1 MGTEEK
7 ETLATRDGEER
18 IMMRSK
24 REHERGR
31 DFRNHNTEKRVS
43 ARHCEEEKG
52 GEISRGTAKR
62 DMNLNGKVKRT
73 HRHLRSEYDK
83 EEHEEAQGKK
93 KRDSART
100 SSASFRL
107 YHHDIGFL

>member
-43 ARHCEEEKG
+43 ARHYEEEKG
-52 GEISRGTAKR
+52 GEISRGKAKR
-62 DMNLNGKVKRT
+62 HMKLDGKVKST
-73 HRHLRSEYDK
+73 HNQSRYKDSQG
-83 EEHEEAQGKK
+83 EHE
-93 KRDSART
+93 
-100 SSASFRL
+100 
-107 YHHDIGFL
+107 